1 MQTVK
6 SKKFFAEVIIENN
19 VHCKVYEFCLEAP
32 HYSRALAI
40 VVDYLI
46 EKGIYSLHSNLQ
58 ISEIDDAEMYAS
70 LQSCKRVKTIKDK
83 GWKA

>member
-1 MQTVK
+1 M
-6 SKKFFAEVIIENN
+6 KKFFAEVIIENS
-19 VHCKVYEFCLEAP
+19 VHCKVYEFCLEEK

-46 EKGIYSLHSNLQ
+46 EKGIYSLHSDLQ
-58 ISEIDDAEMYAS
+58 ISEIADEEMFAS
-70 LQSCKRVKTIKDK
+70 LQSCKRVKTLKDK

>member
-1 MQTVK
+1 MA
-6 SKKFFAEVIIENN
+6 KFFAEVIAENRA
-19 VHCKVYEFCLEAP
+19 HCKVYEFCLEAP
-32 HYSRALAI
+32 QYSRALAI

-70 LQSCKRVKTIKDK
+70 LQACNRVKTLKDK

>member
-1 MQTVK
+1 MKTVK
-6 SKKFFAEVIIENN
+6 SKKFFAEVIVENN

-46 EKGIYSLHSNLQ
+46 EKGLYSLHSNLQ
-58 ISEIDDAEMYAS
+58 ISEIVDTEMFAS
-70 LQSCKRVKTIKDK
+70 LQSCKRVKTLKAK
-83 GWKA
+83 EWKA

>member
-1 MQTVK
+1 MA
-6 SKKFFAEVIIENN
+6 KFFAEVIIENS

-32 HYSRALAI
+32 HYARALAI

-58 ISEIDDAEMYAS
+58 ISEIADEEMYAS
-70 LQSCKRVKTIKDK
+70 LQSCKRVKTLKDK

>member
-1 MQTVK
+1 MA
-6 SKKFFAEVIIENN
+6 KFFAEAIIENN

-70 LQSCKRVKTIKDK
+70 LQSCKRVKTLKAK
-83 GWKA
+83 EWKA

>member
-6 SKKFFAEVIIENN
+6 IKKYFAEVIIENN

-32 HYSRALAI
+32 HYSRALVI

-58 ISEIDDAEMYAS
+58 ISEIVNEEMYAS
-70 LQSCKRVKTIKDK
+70 LQSCKRVKTLKDK

>member
-1 MQTVK
+1 MI
-6 SKKFFAEVIIENN
+6 KFFAEVVIENR
-19 VHCKVYEFCLEAP
+19 VHCKVHEFCLEAS

-46 EKGIYSLHSNLQ
+46 DKGIYSLHSNLQ

-70 LQSCKRVKTIKDK
+70 LQSCKRVKTLKDK

>member
-1 MQTVK
+1 MQN
-6 SKKFFAEVIIENN
+6 FFAEVIIENN
-19 VHCKVYEFCLEAP
+19 VHCKVYEFCLEAL
-32 HYSRALAI
+32 HYSSALAI

-70 LQSCKRVKTIKDK
+70 LQSCNRVKTLKDK
-83 GWKA
+83 GCKS

>member
-1 MQTVK
+1 MR
-6 SKKFFAEVIIENN
+6 KFFTEVIVENR

-46 EKGIYSLHSNLQ
+46 DKGIYSLHINLQ
-58 ISEIDDAEMYAS
+58 ISEIVDAEMYAS
-70 LQSCKRVKTIKDK
+70 LQSCKRVKTLKAK
-83 GWKA
+83 EWKA

>member
-1 MQTVK
+1 MAN
-6 SKKFFAEVIIENN
+6 FFAEVIIENN
-19 VHCKVYEFCLEAP
+19 VHCKVYEFCLEAQ

-46 EKGIYSLHSNLQ
+46 GKGIYSLHSNLQ
-58 ISEIDDAEMYAS
+58 ISEIVDAEMYAS
-70 LQSCKRVKTIKDK
+70 LQACKRVKTLKDK

>member
-1 MQTVK
+1 MQ
-6 SKKFFAEVIIENN
+6 KFFAEVIVENS
-19 VHCKVYEFCLEAP
+19 VHCKVHEFCLETS

-46 EKGIYSLHSNLQ
+46 GKGIYSLHSNLQ
-58 ISEIDDAEMYAS
+58 ISEVQDEEMYAS
-70 LQSCKRVKTIKDK
+70 LQSCKRVKTLKDK

>member
-1 MQTVK
+1 MA
-6 SKKFFAEVIIENN
+6 KFFAEVIVENR
-19 VHCKVYEFCLEAP
+19 VHCKVYEFCLEAT

-58 ISEIDDAEMYAS
+58 ISEIVDAEMYAS
-70 LQSCKRVKTIKDK
+70 LQSCKRVKTLKAK
-83 GWKA
+83 EWKA

>member
-19 VHCKVYEFCLEAP
+19 VHCKVYEFCLEAT

-46 EKGIYSLHSNLQ
+46 EKGLYSLHSNLQ
-58 ISEIDDAEMYAS
+58 ISEVQDAEMLAS
-70 LQSCKRVKTIKDK
+70 LQSCKRVKTLKDK

>member
-1 MQTVK
+1 M
-6 SKKFFAEVIIENN
+6 KKFFAEVIVENR
-19 VHCKVYEFCLEAP
+19 VHCKVYELCLEAP

-58 ISEIDDAEMYAS
+58 ISEIDNEEMYAS
-70 LQSCKRVKTIKDK
+70 LQSCKRVKTLKVK
-83 GWKA
+83 GRKA

>member
-1 MQTVK
+1 MA
-6 SKKFFAEVIIENN
+6 KFFTEVIVENN

-58 ISEIDDAEMYAS
+58 ISEVQDEEMYVS
-70 LQSCKRVKTIKDK
+70 LQSCKRVKTLKAEA
-83 GWKA
+83 WKA

>member
-1 MQTVK
+1 MA
-6 SKKFFAEVIIENN
+6 KFFAEVIIENN
-19 VHCKVYEFCLEAP
+19 VHCKVYEFCLEAQ

-58 ISEIDDAEMYAS
+58 ISEVQDEEMYAS
-70 LQSCKRVKTIKDK
+70 LQTCKRVKTLKAK
-83 GWKA
+83 EWKA

>member
-1 MQTVK
+1 MT
-6 SKKFFAEVIIENN
+6 KFFIEVIIENN
-19 VHCKVYEFCLEAP
+19 VHCKVYEFCLEAS

-46 EKGIYSLHSNLQ
+46 EKGLYSLHSNLQ

-70 LQSCKRVKTIKDK
+70 LQSCQRVKTLKDK